1 MLKGGILLGAYGV
14 RRPTKDADSNAVGGE
29 VSPEHLAEVMRDA
42 ATVKSDDGV
51 EFDLDTLTVQAIR
64 APLPKRGKG
73 ATGYALQV
81 SGKSVERDD
90 CRMVRANLCGKIE
103 KVLP

>member
-1 MLKGGILLGAYGV
+1 MTTSLI
-14 RRPTKDADSNAVGGE
+14 
-29 VSPEHLAEVMRDA
+29 
-42 ATVKSDDGV
+42 
-51 EFDLDTLTVQAIR
+51 DTLTGKIR
-64 APLPKRGKG
+64 APLPRRGKG